1 MQEGTDFV
9 KTNNG
14 LAIASMTSGLLS
26 WLLWLVTACLSLLTL
41 GLASICLAPVGILT
55 PIGWIVAVVTGHI
68 GLNEIKKTGES
79 GRGMAIAGLVM
90 GYVGL
95 ALILLS
101 ICAIVVMLALGI
113 TIPFIEELS
122 Y

>member
-1 MQEGTDFV
+1 MQEGTDFIS
-9 KTNNG
+9 TNNR
-14 LAIASMTSGLLS
+14 LAITSMTSGLVS
-26 WLLWLVTACLSLLTL
+26 WLLWVVTACLSLLTL

-55 PIGWIVAVVTGHI
+55 PIGWIVAVVTGHM
-68 GLNEIKKTGES
+68 GLSEIKKTGEP

-95 ALILLS
+95 ALIFLS
-101 ICAIVVMLALGI
+101 ICALVVMVALGM